1 MQTPDFGEDYRK
13 WVADH
18 AADDPDRLR
27 LSFHGD
33 SRPWIPYAITHI
45 AALKRA
51 SKKFQASSG
60 ESFVPGVIASEIAL
74 QQSTSADIA
83 LLHASILERHIAPG
97 SLVLDMTCG
106 LGTDTRA
113 LSRVFEVTACE
124 LNPLHAAM
132 ARENFRDNSHVTIV
146 GGDSVAFLGSSGIG
160 RFKAIFIDPARRDSL
175 GRRVYGISDCVPD
188 VVEIWP
194 LLRKTGAVI
203 MCKFSPM
210 LDISQTLTELPEL
223 SEVHIIG
230 DGRECKELVTVY
242 DPAVPVQEGRDVPVF
257 LWSSPGR
264 CNMRYTL
271 AEEASAV
278 PLPPAIPAAG
288 DTLWIPG
295 AVAMKGGCFNLISS
309 VCNISPLASN
319 THLYVSASG
328 ESAMF
333 PGHGE
338 KIIDVIPWKSSELK
352 KLKKQK
358 SDASVRVRNFGMTA
372 RQLADKLGL
381 REKTDR
387 TMITGVTLAD
397 SSRALIVSTR
407 E

>member
-1 MQTPDFGEDYRK
+1 MQAPDFGEDYRR

-18 AADDPDRLR
+18 AGDDPDRLR
-27 LSFHGD
+27 LSCHGD
-33 SRPWIPYAITHI
+33 PRPWIPYAITHI

-51 SKKFQASSG
+51 SKKFQTSSG

-83 LLHASILERHIAPG
+83 LLHASILRRHIAPG
-97 SLVLDMTCG
+97 LPVLDMTCG

-132 ARENFRDNSHVTIV
+132 ARENFRDNPHVTIV
-146 GGDSVAFLGSSGIG
+146 GGDSVAFLESAGRD

-194 LLRKTGAVI
+194 LLRLTGAVV

-210 LDISQTLTELPEL
+210 LDISQTLTELPEV
-223 SEVHIIG
+223 SEIHIIG

-242 DPAVPVQEGRDVPVF
+242 DPAVPVQERGNVPVF
-257 LWSSPGR
+257 IWPAPDS
-264 CNMRYTL
+264 CAMRYTL
-271 AEEASAV
+271 AEEAAAV
-278 PLPPAIPAAG
+278 PLPAAVPAAG
-288 DTLWIPG
+288 DTLWILG
-295 AVAMKGGCFNLISS
+295 AVAMKGGCFNLISCA
-309 VCNISPLASN
+309 CNISPLAPN
-319 THLYVSASG
+319 THLYVSASA
-328 ESAMF
+328 ESSSF

-372 RQLADKLGL
+372 RQLADKLCL

-397 SSRALIVSTR
+397 NSRILIVSTR